1 MFGLCST
8 RKETLGHETKI
19 MPQTGICVCICMS
32 TTLKAKNFARW
43 NGEVNVLGFEC
54 KFLMAV

>member
-1 MFGLCST
+1 MFGLPST
-8 RKETLGHETKI
+8 RKEISGHGTKI
-19 MPQTGICVCICMS
+19 VPQTEICVCMS

-43 NGEVNVLGFEC
+43 KGEVNVLGFEC